1 MAKFP
6 RFLTLP
12 IAAALILGA
21 CSGGATPAVPASSGS
36 GSSAAAPSSGG
47 STGSGSSAEPSSS
60 GSTASGGTI
69 TVTSLWGGSEQESFQ
84 KVLDAF
90 KAKTGITAKYE
101 SNRDNYATV
110 LQTKITG
117 GNPPDVAILPGIG
130 FLRRFAKDGSIK
142 KISDLG
148 IDAAALQPNYAPGI
162 LDIGSV
168 DGDLYAIMVKFNSKS
183 TFWYRPGK
191 LKDAGVDVPKDWD
204 AFTAALKTLKDK
216 GDKPMA
222 LGAKDDWTLTDWFE
236 NIYVRQAGPD
246 AYTKLFSKDG
256 DWSDPSV
263 ATAVKTMTDVINDD
277 YVDGGIKAAL
287 GRAFTDAIG
296 QAFSAKATSD
306 MYYEGGFVG
315 GIITGQVNKDAKLG
329 TDADWF
335 DFPSING
342 NTGVTIGGDVIA
354 AFTTNPGVK
363 EFMQYMTTP
372 EAGAVWAATGA
383 IISPVKGVDASV
395 YPNDQTKRE
404 AAQVANAT
412 AVRFDGSDLLP
423 GGGPNLGAELQK
435 AIQGQTVDWAS
446 FQSQIKTAWDN
457 E

>member
-6 RFLTLP
+6 RLITLP
-12 IAAALILGA
+12 LAAVLILSA
-21 CSGGATPAVPASSGS
+21 CSGGATPGVPAGSGTASTPPASST
-36 GSSAAAPSSGG
+36 APGG
-47 STGSGSSAEPSSS
+47 SAVTS
-60 GSTASGGTI
+60 GTI
-69 TVTSLWGGSEQESFQ
+69 TVTSLWGGAEQENFQ

-90 KAKTGITAKYE
+90 TAKTGITAKYE

-110 LQTKITG
+110 LQTKISG

-130 FLRRFAKDGSIK
+130 FLRRFSKDGSIK
-142 KISDLG
+142 KVSDLG

-162 LDIGSV
+162 LEIGSV
-168 DGDLYAIMVKFNSKS
+168 DGTLYAIMVKFNSKS
-183 TFWYRPGK
+183 TFWYRPDK
-191 LKDAGVDVPKDWD
+191 LTAAGVTPPADWD
-204 AFTAALKTLKDK
+204 AFTAALKTLSDK
-216 GDKPMA
+216 GDKPLG

-236 NIYVRQAGPD
+236 SIYVRQAGPE
-246 AYTKLFSKDG
+246 AYDKLFSKDG
-256 DWSDPSV
+256 DWTDPSV
-263 ATAVKTMTDVINDD
+263 ATAVKTMTDVLNDTN
-277 YVDGGIKAAL
+277 VEGGIKAAL
-287 GRAFTDAIG
+287 GRGFVDGIA
-296 QAFSAKATSD
+296 QAFSANPKAD

-315 GIITGQVNKDAKLG
+315 GIITGQVNKAAKLG

-342 NTGVTIGGDVIA
+342 NKGVTIGGDVIA

-363 EFMQYMTTP
+363 EFMQYMTTA

-395 YPNDQTKRE
+395 YPNEQTKRE

-423 GGGPNLGAELQK
+423 AGGPNLGAELQK

-446 FQSQIKTAWDN
+446 FQSQIQTAWTN

>member
-1 MAKFP
+1 MARFP
-6 RFLTLP
+6 RLLTLP
-12 IAAALILGA
+12 LAAVMILSA
-21 CSGGATPAVPASSGS
+21 CSGGATPVPAGS
-36 GSSAAAPSSGG
+36 GGASTPPASTGASSEPGG
-47 STGSGSSAEPSSS
+47 SAVTGGS
-60 GSTASGGTI
+60 I
-69 TVTSLWGGSEQESFQ
+69 TVTSLWGGAEQENFQ

-90 KAKTGITAKYE
+90 KAKTGIEAKYE
-101 SNRDNYATV
+101 SVRDNYATA
-110 LQTKITG
+110 LQTRISG

-142 KISDLG
+142 KVSELG

-162 LDIGSV
+162 LEIGSV
-168 DGDLYAIMVKFNSKS
+168 DGELYAIMVKFNSKS
-183 TFWYRPGK
+183 TFWYRPGQ
-191 LKDAGVDVPKDWD
+191 LSAASVTPPKTWEE
-204 AFTAALKTLKDK
+204 FTAALKTLVDK
-216 GDKPMA
+216 GNKPLG

-236 NIYVRQAGPD
+236 SIYVRQAGPE
-246 AYTKLFSKDG
+246 AYDKLFSKDG
-256 DWSDPSV
+256 DWTDPSV
-263 ATAVKTMTDVINDD
+263 ATAVKSMTDVLNDTN
-277 YVDGGIKAAL
+277 VEGGIKAAL
-287 GRAFTDAIG
+287 GRGFVDGIA
-296 QAFSAKATSD
+296 QAFSATAKAD

-342 NTGVTIGGDVIA
+342 GNGVTIGGDVIA
-354 AFTTNPGVK
+354 ALTTNPGVK
-363 EFMQYMTTP
+363 EFMQYMASA

-395 YPNDQTKRE
+395 YPNDQVKRE

-446 FQSQIKTAWDN
+446 FQQQIQTAWSN

>member
-12 IAAALILGA
+12 LAAVLIVSA
-21 CSGGATPAVPASSGS
+21 CGGGATPTPA
-36 GSSAAAPSSGG
+36 G
-47 STGSGSSAEPSSS
+47 STGTGASAPASTGTGASGTPAGSAVTSGS
-60 GSTASGGTI
+60 I
-69 TVTSLWGGSEQESFQ
+69 TVTSLWGGAEQANFE
-84 KVLDAF
+84 KVLTAF
-90 KAKTGITAKYE
+90 TAKSGITVKYE
-101 SNRDNYATV
+101 SVRDAYATA
-110 LQTKITG
+110 LQTRITG

-142 KISDLG
+142 KVSDLG
-148 IDAAALQPNYAPGI
+148 IDTAALKSNYAPGI

-168 DGDLYAIMVKFNSKS
+168 GGDLYAIMVKFNSKS
-183 TFWYRPGK
+183 TVWYRPDK
-191 LKDAGVDVPKDWD
+191 LKAAGVDIPKDWD
-204 AFTAALKTLKDK
+204 AFSAALKTLVAK
-216 GDKPMA
+216 GDKPLG
-222 LGAKDDWTLTDWFE
+222 LGAKDGWTLTDWFE
-236 NIYVRQAGPD
+236 SIYIRQAGPD

-256 DWSDPSV
+256 DWTDPSV
-263 ATAVKTMTDVINDD
+263 ATTVKTMTDVLNDTN
-277 YVDGGIKAAL
+277 VDGGVKAAL
-287 GRAFTDAIG
+287 GRGFVDGIG
-296 QAFSAKATSD
+296 QAFSATATAD

-315 GIITGQVNKDAKLG
+315 GIITGQVNKAAKLG

-342 NTGVTIGGDVIA
+342 NKGVTIGGDVIA
-354 AFTTNPGVK
+354 AFTAKPGVK

-395 YPNDQTKRE
+395 YPNDQVKRE
-404 AAQVANAT
+404 AAQVANAS

-423 GGGPNLGAELQK
+423 AGGPDMGAELQK

-446 FQSQIKTAWDN
+446 FQTQMKTAWSN

>member
-1 MAKFP
+1 MN
-6 RFLTLP
+6 RSLRILTLFLAS
-12 IAAALILGA
+12 ILVAAA
-21 CSGGATPAVPASSGS
+21 CSSGGATT
-36 GSSAAAPSSGG
+36 APSSEASAGAREPAASEAASAPPAAGG
-47 STGSGSSAEPSSS
+47 S
-60 GSTASGGTI
+60 I

-90 KAKTGITAKYE
+90 KAKTGITANYE
-101 SNRDNYATV
+101 SIRTDYATV
-110 LQTKITG
+110 LQTRITG
-117 GNPPDVAILPGIG
+117 GNPPDVSILPGIG
-130 FLRRFAKDGSIK
+130 FLRRFARDGSIK
-142 KISDLG
+142 KIADLG
-148 IDAAALQPNYAPGI
+148 IDAAALEANYAPGI
-162 LDIGSV
+162 LDIGKV
-168 DGDLYAIMVKFNSKS
+168 DDALYAIMVKFNSKS
-183 TFWYRPGK
+183 TFWYRPDK
-191 LKDAGVDVPKDWD
+191 LTAAGVTPPADWD
-204 AFTAALKTLKDK
+204 AFTAALKTLSDK
-216 GDKPMA
+216 GDKPLG

-236 NIYVRQAGPD
+236 SIYVRQAGPE
-246 AYTKLFSKDG
+246 AYDKLFSKDG
-256 DWSDPSV
+256 DWTDPSV
-263 ATAVKTMTDVINDD
+263 ATAVKTMTDVLNDTN
-277 YVDGGIKAAL
+277 VEGGIKAAL
-287 GRAFTDAIG
+287 GRGFVDGIA
-296 QAFSAKATSD
+296 QAFSANPKAD

-315 GIITGQVNKDAKLG
+315 GIITGQVNKAAKLG

-342 NTGVTIGGDVIA
+342 NKGVTIGGDVIA

-363 EFMQYMTTP
+363 EFMEYMTTA

-446 FQSQIKTAWDN
+446 FQSQIQTAWTN

>member
-6 RFLTLP
+6 RFLSLSV
-12 IAAALILGA
+12 AAVMLISA
-21 CSGGATPAVPASSGS
+21 CSGGATPAVPAASGTTPS
-36 GSSAAAPSSGG
+36 TSAGG
-47 STGSGSSAEPSSS
+47 STEPAGSAV
-60 GSTASGGTI
+60 AGGTI
-69 TVTSLWGGSEQESFQ
+69 TVTSLWGGAEQENFQ

-101 SNRDNYATV
+101 PNRDNYATV

-148 IDAAALQPNYAPGI
+148 IDAAALQANYAPGV

-183 TFWYRPGK
+183 TFWYRPDK
-191 LKDAGVDVPKDWD
+191 LTAAGVTPPADWD
-204 AFTAALKTLKDK
+204 AFTAALKTLSDK
-216 GDKPMA
+216 GDKPLA

-236 NIYVRQAGPD
+236 SIYVRQAGPE
-246 AYTKLFSKDG
+246 AYDKLFSKDG
-256 DWSDPSV
+256 DWTDPSV
-263 ATAVKTMTDVINDD
+263 ATAVKSMTDVLNDTN
-277 YVDGGIKAAL
+277 VEGGIKAAL
-287 GRAFTDAIG
+287 GRGFVDGIA
-296 QAFSAKATSD
+296 QAFSASPKAD

-315 GIITGQVNKDAKLG
+315 GIITGQVNKAAKLG

-342 NTGVTIGGDVIA
+342 NKGVTIGGDVIA

-363 EFMQYMTTP
+363 EFMEYMTTA
-372 EAGAVWAATGA
+372 EAGSVWAATGA

-446 FQSQIKTAWDN
+446 FQSQIQTAWTN

>member
-12 IAAALILGA
+12 IAAVMLISA
-21 CSGGATPAVPASSGS
+21 CSGGATPGVPASAGTSTPPASTGTAPSTEPGGS
-36 GSSAAAPSSGG
+36 GAV
-47 STGSGSSAEPSSS
+47 T
-60 GSTASGGTI
+60 GGTI

-142 KISDLG
+142 KISELG

-168 DGDLYAIMVKFNSKS
+168 DGELYAIMVKFNSKS
-183 TFWYRPGK
+183 TFWYRPDK
-191 LKDAGVDVPKDWD
+191 LTAAGVTPPADWD
-204 AFTAALKTLKDK
+204 AFTAALKTLADK
-216 GDKPMA
+216 GDKPLG

-236 NIYVRQAGPD
+236 NIYVRQAGPE
-246 AYTKLFSKDG
+246 AYDKLFSKDG
-256 DWSDPSV
+256 DWTDPSV
-263 ATAVKTMTDVINDD
+263 AAAVKSMTDVLNDTN
-277 YVDGGIKAAL
+277 VEGGIKAAL
-287 GRAFTDAIG
+287 GRGFVDGIA
-296 QAFSAKATSD
+296 QAFSANPKAD

-315 GIITGQVNKDAKLG
+315 GIITGQVNKAAKLG

-342 NTGVTIGGDVIA
+342 NKGVTIGGDVIA
-354 AFTTNPGVK
+354 AFTTKPGVK
-363 EFMQYMTTP
+363 EFMQYMTTA
-372 EAGAVWAATGA
+372 EAGAVWAGTGA